1 MYAIHINIFQLLVFI
16 VILPKNMHHS
26 IANTSQNSTT
36 EIKLDYMQHQKN
48 WTICIP
54 QTKHKHTH
62 TPISLAYKKCRNN
75 ETKYQYKK
83 LLVKKKNQT
92 YYWWRQTFNSLASSR
107 HAQTT
112 DNVLPNAH
120 WAYLEAYWS
129 HSLSAFCFI
138 LLLKATFV

>member
-1 MYAIHINIFQLLVFI
+1 MYAVHINIFQLLVFI
-16 VILPKNMHHS
+16 FILPKNVHHS

-36 EIKLDYMQHQKN
+36 EIKLDYMQYQKN

-54 QTKHKHTH
+54 QTHTH
-62 TPISLAYKKCRNN
+62 THTLSNIASIQKMQKQWNEISIQKVAC
-75 ETKYQYKK
+75 Q
-83 LLVKKKNQT
+83 KKNHT
-92 YYWWRQTFNSLASSR
+92 YYWWRQTFNSLACFR

-120 WAYLEAYWS
+120 WAYFEVYWS